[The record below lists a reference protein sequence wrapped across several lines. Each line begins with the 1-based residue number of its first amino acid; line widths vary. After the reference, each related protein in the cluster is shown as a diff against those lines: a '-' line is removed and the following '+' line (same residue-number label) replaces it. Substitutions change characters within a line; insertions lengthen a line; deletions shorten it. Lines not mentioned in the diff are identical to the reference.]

1 MLVRFLGVAAVLAV
15 GIWLCTS
22 SGIGAG
28 NANNMAWKPVV
39 DDADALKLAK
49 QSLAII
55 QQDAATLVKN
65 KNEEGKPL
73 KKPEVRKLR
82 KRIQLN
88 GALLAVYAKSAKAG
102 ANHQELISLGEAG
115 LKFSKAAAGDA
126 KPAQLQKM
134 AADLAATKANASA
147 KLEGITWTDYFE
159 DQDAVMTVFKRL
171 PLGGNG
177 LPKSLQS
184 TPRLKTSLNGI
195 EEKVKV
201 LARTKVKDI
210 KKEGPDLATMAEQIA
225 AIAQLNHDV
234 PAIKE
239 DEGKKKVSDWNEW
252 TADMRTIALDL
263 AGAAKKA
270 NANDVQK
277 ISKKL
282 QANCTKCHDI
292 FKP

>member
-28 NANNMAWKPVV
+28 NGNNMVWKPVL
-39 DDADALKLAK
+39 DDSEGLKLAK

-55 QQDAATLVKN
+55 QADANTLVN
-65 KNEEGKPL
+65 KAGL

-88 GALLAVYAKSAKAG
+88 GALIAVYAKAAKAG
-102 ANHQELISLGEAG
+102 ANRQELISLGEAG

-126 KPAQLQKM
+126 KPAQLKKM
-134 AADLAATKANASA
+134 AADLAATKVNANA
-147 KLEGITWTDYFE
+147 KLNGVTWTDYFE

-171 PLGGNG
+171 ALGGNG

-184 TPRLKTSLNGI
+184 TPRLQTTLNGI
-195 EEKVKV
+195 EEKVKA

-210 KKEGPDLATMAEQIA
+210 KKEGADLAAMAEQIA
-225 AIAQLNHDV
+225 AIGLLTHDV
-234 PAIKE
+234 PPIKE

-252 TADMRTIALDL
+252 SGDMTKIALDL
-263 AGAAKKA
+263 AAAAKQGNA
-270 NANDVQK
+270 NAVQMV
-277 ISKKL
+277 SKKL
-282 QANCTKCHDI
+282 NANCTKCHDI